1 MDKLHPTYVKIV
13 PAGGNLATAT
23 PKVLADE
30 EATAKLEEVLVEH
43 KLSTNPNPKARHAIG
58 TMAEM
63 KFVLGEATETELAT
77 IMGGTVTN
85 GVYTKL
91 QGVRTLPNYDIE
103 FGVYR
108 PSDGLLCLYQYYDM
122 NVIPSAEFSFKQ
134 GERYYLA
141 LTAKSTSISE
151 YTIDNSAV

>member
-30 EATAKLEEVLVEH
+30 EATA
-43 KLSTNPNPKARHAIG
+43 
-58 TMAEM
+58 
-63 KFVLGEATETELAT
+63 
-77 IMGGTVTN
+77 
-85 GVYTKL
+85 KL

-151 YTIDNSAV
+151 YTIDNSAGLLHGS